1 MTLLIAHFALL
12 AAMSYATA
20 RHLVADWIE
29 RIMAAAGLFWGN
41 IVVLSLGL
49 SCIEKLGE
57 VPWFF
62 RGSLLLGGLT
72 WWLVARLV
80 PGPPEPLPFTPPE
93 GETRSRWLGVAVLGS
108 LFLLFLANLRMA
120 GSNPPNNYD
129 SLAYHL
135 PRVMYYMGHNT
146 LAHFESADIRQV
158 YFSFN
163 YNLLQLACLIY
174 SPPHEVINF
183 LNIAAWV
190 LAGLGVFRVSRL
202 CGCSFNASLLATWL
216 AITAT
221 EVLAQA
227 TTTTLDLPTVAAL
240 LAMLVFILRWM
251 RAGRRVDA
259 MLAGLAAGLA
269 GGAKLTVVFF
279 GPAVVVL
286 LLVFLYQHWRQG
298 AVARYFAGVRSWLI
312 PGALAAGL
320 AVPFILYNLA
330 ATGQWMTK
338 QLDFT
343 LNKPFSFACAVQT
356 TKGYLGQLF
365 LEPFGRFSYD
375 LPLIG
380 QLNAWFKKTLFA
392 GWNPAHAYSDFYV
405 IPPDLNEDHVW
416 YGFAGPLF
424 LVCGLVCLWRDRRL
438 RGPIGWLALLGVGW
452 FVTYFAMNKWS
463 LYIQRYFLPAIV
475 LMAPCAAAV
484 WDRRP
489 AVGTVLGTLKRWAFW
504 AVSLTSL
511 WFAIVYLDQN
521 RNRPFFWPGSDFTPP
536 VVMPDVPELL
546 RDRLAEQS
554 RINIISD
561 GTNERIYLLM
571 TAGRNQRF
579 TSSTQVAPDKYNV
592 FSFWGFTR
600 NNIYANI
607 AHIASHTLVAVPG
620 KKTAGVEFL
629 GTVGRGVDAFDYAG
643 LPPNANETKASPAN
657 SNIVVLVRYGPTEP
671 NRFMFCSLRV
681 NGLNPGDHARVLVN
695 AEMVDGSEV
704 PIMAQTHSGE
714 IKFGLTKPFKR
725 LRIDVVDRE
734 TGAKLGAGD
743 LPYAIKPSDAD
754 QPPLSGSAL
763 FRTELIST
771 APARSLSVNG
781 LADLEG
787 PYAKWD
793 LPVFRWSKQP
803 AVRIEIPANDKLRR
817 IRLAF
822 SLRLQVRDQAHLRVV
837 HNGTIVD
844 EFALRGRTEWVDRTL
859 ELTAGPGENV
869 IELRDAPDDE
879 VPDWLGYLEKNPD
892 VKAFVIAQG
901 VPLEEGARQHFEK
914 HGQFETRILPKKPNP
929 QLSAPPPDSL
939 YFVYRHLVVEGLTDQ

>member
-20 RHLVADWIE
+20 RHLVADWID
-29 RIMAAAGLFWGN
+29 RIMAAAALFWGN
-41 IVVLSLGL
+41 IVVLALAL

-57 VPWFF
+57 IPWFF
-62 RGSLLLGGLT
+62 RGSLLLGGVT

-80 PGPPEPLPFTPPE
+80 PGPPVPVPFTPPAD
-93 GETRSRWLGVAVLGS
+93 ETHHRWLAAGVLGS
-108 LFLLFLANLRMA
+108 LFILFLANVRMA
-120 GSNPPNNYD
+120 EANPPNNYD

-174 SPPHEVINF
+174 SPPPECIHF
-183 LNIAAWV
+183 LNLAAWV
-190 LAGLGVFRVSRL
+190 IAGLGVFRVSRL

-216 AITAT
+216 ALIAT

-240 LAMLVFILRWM
+240 LAMLAFILRWM
-251 RAGRRVDA
+251 RTGRRVDA
-259 MLAGLAAGLA
+259 VLAGLAAGLA
-269 GGAKLTVVFF
+269 GGTKLTVVFF

-286 LLVFLYQHWRQG
+286 LLAFLYQHWVQG
-298 AVARYFAGVRSWLI
+298 ATARFFTGVRAWLM
-312 PGALAAGL
+312 PGALAVGL

-330 ATGQWMTK
+330 ATGHWMTN

-343 LNKPFSFACAVQT
+343 LNKPFSFACALQT
-356 TKGYLGQLF
+356 AKGYLGQLF
-365 LEPFGRFSYD
+365 LEPLGRFSYD
-375 LPLIG
+375 LQLIG
-380 QLNAWFKKTLFA
+380 RLNHWFKHTLFA

-416 YGFAGPLF
+416 YGFVGPLF
-424 LVCGLVCLWRDRRL
+424 LVCGLICLWRDRRL
-438 RGPIGWLALLGVGW
+438 RGPIAWLALLGLGW
-452 FVTYFAMNKWS
+452 FATYFAMNKWS
-463 LYIQRYFLPAIV
+463 LYIQRYFLPALV

-489 AVGTVLGTLKRWAFW
+489 AVSVLGMLKRWVFW

-511 WFAIVYLDQN
+511 WFAIVYIDQN

-536 VVMPDVPELL
+536 VVLPDVPELL
-546 RDRLAEQS
+546 HDRLAEQS

-579 TSSTQVAPDKYNV
+579 TSSTQVDPDKYNV

-607 AHIASHTLVAVPG
+607 AHIASHTVVAVPG

-629 GTVGRGVDAFDYAG
+629 GTVGRGVDAFDYVG
-643 LPPNANETKASPAN
+643 LPPHANETKASPAN
-657 SNIVVLVRYGPTEP
+657 SNIVVLVRYAPTEP

-681 NGLNPGDHARVLVN
+681 NGLNPGDHARVLIT
-695 AEMVDGSEV
+695 AEMTDGSEV
-704 PIMAQTHSGE
+704 PLMAQTHSGE

-725 LRIDVVDRE
+725 LRIDVVDRD
-734 TGAKLGAGD
+734 TGAKLGGGD

-754 QPPLSGSAL
+754 QQPLSATTL
-763 FRTELIST
+763 FRTELISS
-771 APARSLSVNG
+771 APVRNLSVNG

-793 LPVFRWSKQP
+793 LPVFRWAKQP
-803 AVRIEIPANDKLRR
+803 TVRLEIPANDKLRR
-817 IRLAF
+817 IHLAF
-822 SLRLQVRDQAHLRVV
+822 SVRLQVRDQAHFRVV
-837 HNGTIVD
+837 YNGNIVD

-859 ELTAGPGENV
+859 DLTPGAGENV

-879 VPDWLGYLEKNPD
+879 VPDWLGYLEENPD
-892 VKAFVIAQG
+892 VKAYVISQG
-901 VPLEEGARQHFEK
+901 LPLEEGARQHYERN
-914 HGQFETRILPKKPNP
+914 GQFETRILPKKPNP
-929 QLSAPPPDSL
+929 QLSAPPPDNL
-939 YFVYRHLVVEGLTDQ
+939 YFVYRHLVVEGFTDQ